1 MSDLTAYFDG
11 MECSRHKNVMRIMS
25 AQEVLKIKDR
35 ASWLRSEMERLGFRE
50 ESRLV
55 IKAYIT
61 DDSLDSLIDRELKM
75 ALAARKN
82 TTVQTIAVAAD
93 TKEKSFFERSF
104 LLIGQRVDKLDP
116 VISSSVSITRH
127 CLSDDNCLEWVAIV
141 KNDGRVSYYKTEQD
155 HRVDGSVRQKS
166 VKINKRDFNAC
177 KEQAMNNPLH
187 YHRCRVII
195 DGQAYEWEFYKDKL
209 IGLAIA
215 RVKFKTRAEAE
226 SFRPPSWLLTELTD
240 LPQFQLAAL
249 FKSSRRPKF

>member
-11 MECSRHKNVMRIMS
+11 MECSRQKNVMRIMS

-35 ASWLRSEMERLGFRE
+35 AGWLRSEMERLGFRE
-50 ESRLV
+50 ESKLV

-75 ALAARKN
+75 ALAGRKN

-93 TKEKSFFERSF
+93 AKEKSFFERSF

-116 VISSSVSITRH
+116 VISSSVLITRH
-127 CLSDDNCLEWVAIV
+127 CLSSSDLEWVAVV
-141 KNDGRVSYYKTEQD
+141 KNDGRMSYYKTEQCCKK
-155 HRVDGSVRQKS
+155 DGSIVQKS
-166 VKINKRDFNAC
+166 VKIKKRDFDTC

-187 YHRCRVII
+187 YHRCNVII
-195 DGQAYEWEFYKDKL
+195 GGQVYEWEFYKNKL

-226 SFRPPSWLLTELTD
+226 SFRPPSWLSTELTE
-240 LPQFQLAAL
+240 LPQFQVAEL
-249 FKSSRRPKF
+249 FKASRRPKF